1 MIYRLFGSDV
11 SIWKKRNRNLHYFFG
26 NKVLFH
32 ATALHSGSSGS
43 GRSGGSNGTV
53 RWPLTTEHI
62 SLAAQQV
69 SKRCLADNTIVQAR
83 GALFLSFSLFRI
95 APCHPNPACRGHN
108 VLQRGV
114 CCRTELARSYA
125 LITCT
130 TKGSQHNYTLLQT
143 PSTKVCRNM

>member
-1 MIYRLFGSDV
+1 M
-11 SIWKKRNRNLHYFFG
+11 
-26 NKVLFH
+26 LFH

-83 GALFLSFSLFRI
+83 GALFLSFSLFENSTL
-95 APCHPNPACRGHN
+95 PPKPG
-108 VLQRGV
+108 LS
-114 CCRTELARSYA
+114 RS
-125 LITCT
+125 
-130 TKGSQHNYTLLQT
+130 
-143 PSTKVCRNM
+143 

>member
-1 MIYRLFGSDV
+1 MSQFGKNAIEI
-11 SIWKKRNRNLHYFFG
+11 SIFFFG

-83 GALFLSFSLFRI
+83 GALFLSFSLFPF

-114 CCRTELARSYA
+114 CCRSELARSYA

-130 TKGSQHNYTLLQT
+130 TKGTQHNYTLLQT